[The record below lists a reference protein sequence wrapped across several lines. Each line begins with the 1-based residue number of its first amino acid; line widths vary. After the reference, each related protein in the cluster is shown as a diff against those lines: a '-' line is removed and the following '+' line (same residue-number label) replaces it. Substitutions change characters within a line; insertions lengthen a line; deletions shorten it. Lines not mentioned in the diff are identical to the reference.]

1 MKEFIEDVECGDGP
15 EGVPGGGRR
24 EVGEAVLTIVGQ
36 TRKKTCFWTLRWRR
50 LGAVPGDGGVWRQRL
65 TGQEYRGKWGYG
77 TGVDQCL
84 ELMGMVTTVYA
95 GRVIQEGQAIEG
107 GGVGGE
113 EGR

>member
-1 MKEFIEDVECGDGP
+1 MEDVEIGP
-15 EGVPGGGRR
+15 KECLAGEGERLAEPFSQPWGRPARGPGFGRFVGGG
-24 EVGEAVLTIVGQ
+24 
-36 TRKKTCFWTLRWRR
+36 W
-50 LGAVPGDGGVWRQRL
+50 GAVPGDGGVWRQRL

-95 GRVIQEGQAIEG
+95 GKVIQEGQAIEG